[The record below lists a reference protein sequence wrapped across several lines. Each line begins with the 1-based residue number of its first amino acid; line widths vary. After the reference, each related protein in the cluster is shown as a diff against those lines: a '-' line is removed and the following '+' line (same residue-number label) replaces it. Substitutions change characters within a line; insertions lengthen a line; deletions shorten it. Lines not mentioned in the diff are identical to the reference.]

1 MTTRANIPAAL
12 RARFDII
19 SWDPRG
25 VGASTAVQCFD
36 TQAAETAF
44 FHGSAIR
51 SVDGFGARCR
61 RRNGKLRVHVVTLGT
76 SPLD

>member
-1 MTTRANIPAAL
+1 
-12 RARFDII
+12 
-19 SWDPRG
+19 
-25 VGASTAVQCFD
+25 ASTAVQCFD

-51 SVDGFGARCR
+51 KVDGFPVGSDQMKTWIDRYRGFGARCR